1 MVSSPEE
8 GRVPEPIV
16 MYARTRPCPDVA
28 RARGRLTE
36 LGLEWR
42 EYDTEA
48 DEDAAGRARALN
60 NGTLRV
66 PTLLLGGRV
75 LVEPSVEELDAGLIA
90 AGYEL
95 SRAARPAGAVPPA
108 RAGAGGVE

>member
-1 MVSSPEE
+1 MM
-8 GRVPEPIV
+8 PEPIV

-42 EYDTEA
+42 EFNTEE
-48 DEDAAGRARALN
+48 DEGAAGRARALN

-66 PTLLLGGRV
+66 PTLVLGGRV
-75 LVEPSVEELDAGLIA
+75 LVEPSVEELDAALIA
-90 AGYEL
+90 AGYDL
-95 SRAARPAGAVPPA
+95 SRAAGRARGEAPA
-108 RAGAGGVE
+108 RAGASGVE